1 MKKLFIFLAFFFSV
15 AACTDDFEEM
25 NVDPKGATEAPG
37 ATLFSNAQKELAD
50 AITNANVN
58 TNVFRLFAQHWT
70 TTTYLDEPRY
80 DVATRNIPQLFW
92 HSLYRDVLRDLKEAK
107 TNITNDP
114 LLTDEALKQNQLA
127 IVEIMEVYTW
137 KILVD
142 TFGDV
147 PYSEALNFEIV
158 APKYDDDA
166 AIYADLFTRLD
177 AALAT
182 LNQNITADPDAIS
195 FDEAD
200 LLYGGDVSKWIRF
213 GNSLKL
219 KMGMTIADVDPGRAQ
234 TAVSEAVAGG
244 VFISNED
251 NAVFNYLA
259 VNPNT
264 NPLWTDLV
272 ESGRDDFVPANTLVD
287 YMNTLNDPRRAFY
300 FTEFQGTFKGGQ
312 YGQSNNFENY
322 SHVNPTILEPDYDA
336 LFLDYSEVQF
346 YLAEAV
352 ERGFIAGSA
361 QEYYNNAIRA
371 SMEFWGVDPAAITAY
386 LAQPNVAY
394 TSPGSGQNFRE
405 KIGMQK
411 WVALYNRGLDAWI
424 EYRRLDYPQLVAP
437 EGAEINT
444 VPVRMPYPA
453 NESTLNT
460 ANYNAA
466 ASAIGGDERT
476 TKVFWDVN

>member
-1 MKKLFIFLAFFFSV
+1 MKKLFIFLALFFSI

-25 NVDPKGATEAPG
+25 NVDKKRASEAPG

-50 AITNANVN
+50 AVTNANVN

-80 DVATRNIPQLFW
+80 DVATRNIPQFFW
-92 HSLYRDVLRDLKEAK
+92 HWLYRDVLRDLNEAK
-107 TNITNDP
+107 TNITDDP
-114 LLTDEALKQNQLA
+114 LLTDEAVKQNQLA

-137 KILVD
+137 KLLVD

-182 LNQNITADPDAIS
+182 LSQNVTADPSVTS

-200 LLYGGDVSKWIRF
+200 LIYGGDVAQWIKF

-219 KMGMTIADVDPGRAQ
+219 KMGMTVADVDPAKAQ
-234 TAVSEAVAGG
+234 AAVSEAAPN
-244 VFISNED
+244 VFTSNAD
-251 NAVFNYLA
+251 NAVFDYLA

-287 YMNTLNDPRRAFY
+287 VMNGLEDPRREFF
-300 FTEFQGTFKGGQ
+300 FTEFEGGFKGGQ

-322 SHVNPTILEPDYDA
+322 SHINPTILEPDYDA
-336 LFLDYSEVQF
+336 LLMDYSEVEF

-352 ERGFIAGSA
+352 ERGFIAGNA
-361 QEYYNNAIRA
+361 EEHYNNAIRA
-371 SMEFWGVDPAAITAY
+371 SMEFWGVDPTAIDAY
-386 LAQPNVAY
+386 LAQPEVAY
-394 TSPGSGQNFRE
+394 TSAASGQNFRE
-405 KIGMQK
+405 KIGRQK
-411 WVALYNRGLDAWI
+411 WIALYNRGIDAWT
-424 EYRRLDYPQLVAP
+424 EWRRLNAPQLVAP
-437 EGAEINT
+437 QGAEINT
-444 VPVRMPYPA
+444 VPVRFPYPA

-466 ASAIGGDERT
+466 ATAIGGDDRI
-476 TKVFWDVN
+476 TKVFWDVL